1 MKFEFMP
8 RYTQYL
14 CWYKT
19 EIRKDRSTGFLGLFL
34 LTVVIIGAL
43 MVRGCATEEP
53 KPQPVCHVTDQEK
66 HLADFF
72 MRHGSPQP
80 LEMALAVAKT
90 KNPKL
95 MAAVAVRESN
105 GNPKAVGDG
114 GASKGA
120 WQVQEKHWAKVP
132 TTATEQA
139 LQAEK
144 ILEELVASSQGRLQS
159 GLEKYNTGR
168 VGTKAG
174 KRYAT
179 DVLRL
184 KRRLG

>member
-8 RYTQYL
+8 RYTKYL
-14 CWYKT
+14 CWYRT
-19 EIRKDRSTGFLGLFL
+19 EMEKERSTGFLGLFSLAVL
-34 LTVVIIGAL
+34 LICIFL
-43 MVRGCATEEP
+43 FRGCSEEP
-53 KPQPVCHVTDQEK
+53 VEIYKAHYRPEEVKMIQVFK
-66 HLADFF
+66 K
-72 MRHGSPQP
+72 HGSTHPE
-80 LEMALAVAKT
+80 EMAVAVTKT

-95 MAAVAVRESN
+95 MAAIAIKESN
-105 GNPKAVGDG
+105 GRPRAVGDS

-120 WQVQEKHWAKVP
+120 FQVQEKHWSKVP

-144 ILEELVASSQGRLQS
+144 ILEELVASSRGRLRS

-174 KRYAT
+174 KRYAA
-179 DVLRL
+179 DVLKI